1 MKATKR
7 ITRLCSI
14 LLAVVIVMA
23 MSVSSAF
30 AGTIGTEEGQ
40 VSGSG
45 TITINNPVENE
56 TYTIYKIFDTDAKGT
71 GATATEAQK
80 NFYVAQ
86 TNNPFVFTLNVTG
99 TYNVSVGTKTVDGE
113 DDESA
118 QVPYTAEE
126 IGSFLKGL
134 LDNESFK
141 GLVDTAEK
149 MYTKDEDGTSLVF
162 DDIPYG
168 YYFVTSSVGSV
179 VMIDSTAPT
188 VTINEKNQAPK
199 IDKDPSTT
207 TASIGQTIDYDVTII
222 AQEGAK
228 NYVVHDTM
236 SDSLDLV
243 MTDDAPSVP
252 DVTVTLYR
260 ATTGEDGTISYDSGT
275 NVLATDNWTATTP
288 GTETGEGVTP
298 CTLEVTFTQTFCDTL
313 KANDKIVIEY
323 SAVVNEKAIE
333 TTPTNDV
340 ILNYGNNSSTTT
352 ETVST
357 PNYSFDVVK
366 TDGSGKVLDGAQF
379 VLYDKAQ
386 KAIVPLTKVAEGSY
400 RVATAE
406 ESAAEDF
413 KSATIETLRGKATID
428 GLGNGTYYLQ
438 ETKAPEGYNKL
449 DKMVEV
455 TIENA
460 DNSATVTEDAYVSG
474 GVQVINET
482 GSELP
487 STGGMGTTVIY
498 IVGGVLVAGAAVLLV
513 TRRRMHA

>member
-222 AQEGAK
+222 A
-228 NYVVHDTM
+228 VH
-236 SDSLDLV
+236 
-243 MTDDAPSVP
+243 
-252 DVTVTLYR
+252 
-260 ATTGEDGTISYDSGT
+260 
-275 NVLATDNWTATTP
+275 
-288 GTETGEGVTP
+288 
-298 CTLEVTFTQTFCDTL
+298 
-313 KANDKIVIEY
+313 
-323 SAVVNEKAIE
+323 
-333 TTPTNDV
+333 
-340 ILNYGNNSSTTT
+340 
-352 ETVST
+352 
-357 PNYSFDVVK
+357 
-366 TDGSGKVLDGAQF
+366 
-379 VLYDKAQ
+379 
-386 KAIVPLTKVAEGSY
+386 
-400 RVATAE
+400 
-406 ESAAEDF
+406 
-413 KSATIETLRGKATID
+413 
-428 GLGNGTYYLQ
+428 LQ
-438 ETKAPEGYNKL
+438 A
-449 DKMVEV
+449 
-455 TIENA
+455 
-460 DNSATVTEDAYVSG
+460 
-474 GVQVINET
+474 
-482 GSELP
+482 
-487 STGGMGTTVIY
+487 
-498 IVGGVLVAGAAVLLV
+498 
-513 TRRRMHA
+513 H